1 MHPITVVTLGTGDE
15 LFLTRAVEKTLH
27 QAKQVV
33 LRTRRHPMAN
43 FLRGQGVAFTSLD
56 SLYEECED
64 FDVLNQA
71 VAVKLLSLCRESP
84 VCYAVS
90 DAAFDT
96 SVAALQRLKP
106 RDAQVTVMPGVS
118 QAQRCLAL
126 VEGDTSGLR
135 VYTAT
140 EFLLSRISPR
150 ENLLLLE
157 MHSRE
162 CAGDCKLKLM
172 EMMPEEM
179 NVFFFTGS
187 EKTGQLSCKAAAL
200 YELDRQK
207 RYDHLT
213 ASYVPAVPMLQRS
226 RFDMDDLTH
235 IMQTLRSPEGCPWDR
250 EQTYESLLPSLLE
263 ESYEYIQTVRE
274 GDVDHMVDELGDV
287 LFQVAFHAEIAR
299 QHGDFTIDDVTTA
312 ICEKM
317 IDRHPHVFG
326 GEQANTSNQVAE
338 SWEERKRRQRG
349 ITTTAQAMRAV
360 SAALPSLMR
369 AEKVQDK
376 AHKAGFDWAGTQAAL
391 EAVRRQLEKVE
402 KRLADGQTIAKEA
415 GAALV
420 ALAGLCR
427 LSGVSADLAL
437 FEATERF
444 VARFESMEKSIKRD
458 GKCFEDLT
466 LSEMDVY
473 WNGGKRDQ

>member
-15 LFLTRAVEKTLH
+15 LFLTRAVEKALH

-33 LRTRRHPMAN
+33 LRTRRHPMAD

-106 RDAQVTVMPGVS
+106 RDAQVTVIPGVS

-172 EMMPEEM
+172 ELLPDELPVTLIVGREED
-179 NVFFFTGS
+179 GS
-187 EKTGQLSCKAAAL
+187 LQAKEIPLM
-200 YELDRQK
+200 EMDRQPA
-207 RYDHLT
+207 YDHLS
-213 ASYVPAVPMLQRS
+213 AVYVPAVPMEQRS
-226 RFDMDDLTH
+226 RYNMDDL
-235 IMQTLRSPEGCPWDR
+235 
-250 EQTYESLLPSLLE
+250 
-263 ESYEYIQTVRE
+263 VRTMC
-274 GDVDHMVDELGDV
+274 GRD
-287 LFQVAFHAEIAR
+287 
-299 QHGDFTIDDVTTA
+299 
-312 ICEKM
+312 
-317 IDRHPHVFG
+317 
-326 GEQANTSNQVAE
+326 
-338 SWEERKRRQRG
+338 
-349 ITTTAQAMRAV
+349 
-360 SAALPSLMR
+360 
-369 AEKVQDK
+369 
-376 AHKAGFDWAGTQAAL
+376 AGTCKA
-391 EAVRRQLEKVE
+391 
-402 KRLADGQTIAKEA
+402 I
-415 GAALV
+415 
-420 ALAGLCR
+420 
-427 LSGVSADLAL
+427 
-437 FEATERF
+437 
-444 VARFESMEKSIKRD
+444 
-458 GKCFEDLT
+458 
-466 LSEMDVY
+466 
-473 WNGGKRDQ
+473 